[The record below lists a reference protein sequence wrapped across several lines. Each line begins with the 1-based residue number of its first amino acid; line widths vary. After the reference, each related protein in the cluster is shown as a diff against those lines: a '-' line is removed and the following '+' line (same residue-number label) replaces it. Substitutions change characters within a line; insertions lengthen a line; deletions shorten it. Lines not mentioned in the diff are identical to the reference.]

1 MIKTVDLNFPR
12 DKEFASDIWTCWHCP
27 RVDSQFHVMICPAY
41 DHLTEGKNLDNDQD
55 LVKYFP
61 EVSKLRKDT
70 SK

>member
-12 DKEFASDIWTCWHCP
+12 DKQFASDIWTSWHCP

-70 SK
+70 SN